1 MKKIRITNEHE
12 LTLIKNKK
20 IKNVLKK
27 RCLGK
32 GACLIVILIVI

>member
-27 RCLGK
+27 RRK
-32 GACLIVILIVI
+32 GACLIVI

>member
-27 RCLGK
+27 RCLSYSY
-32 GACLIVILIVI
+32 IVI